1 MVTNMGENK
10 KIIRVTCV
18 DPTDPFVTEVHIGR
32 LQREGVDAYE
42 LEDGRVLHR
51 NAEGRDVSVEILG
64 YAAPPKGTMVVSWV
78 DDDKDEYF
86 GVYAS
91 RTDSYRGHTR
101 EGKYGVLLVV
111 NGLVDCPWK
120 VIA

>member
-1 MVTNMGENK
+1 MSAN

-18 DPTDPFVTEVHIGR
+18 DPTDPFVKEVHTGR

-42 LEDGRVLHR
+42 LEDGRVLHK
-51 NAEGRDVSVEILG
+51 NVEGRDVSVEILG
-64 YAAPPKGTMVVSWV
+64 YEAPPKGTMVVSWV

-101 EGKYGVLLVV
+101 EGTYGVLLVV

>member
-1 MVTNMGENK
+1 MNEK
-10 KIIRVTCV
+10 QIIRLTCV
-18 DPTDPFVTEVHIGR
+18 DPSDTFVKEVHIGR

-42 LEDGRVLHR
+42 LEDGRVLHK

-91 RTDSYRGHTR
+91 RTDSYRGFTR
-101 EGKYGVLLVV
+101 GGKYGVLLVV
-111 NGLVDCPWK
+111 DGLVDCPWK

>member
-1 MVTNMGENK
+1 MVTNMGENR
-10 KIIRVTCV
+10 IIRVTSM
-18 DPTDPFVTEVHIGR
+18 DPSDPFVKEVHIGR
-32 LQREGVDAYE
+32 LQREWVDAYE
-42 LEDGRVLHR
+42 LEDGRMLRKSVQD
-51 NAEGRDVSVEILG
+51 RDVSVEILG

-86 GVYAS
+86 GVYAFGS
-91 RTDSYRGHTR
+91 DSYLGYNR
-101 EGKYGVLLVV
+101 EGEYGVLLVV

>member
-1 MVTNMGENK
+1 MNAK
-10 KIIRVTCV
+10 QIIRLTSV
-18 DPTDPFVTEVHIGR
+18 DPTDPFTREVHTGQLR
-32 LQREGVDAYE
+32 MEWKDSYE
-42 LEDGRVLHR
+42 LEDGRRLRKSVQD
-51 NAEGRDVSVEILG
+51 RDVSVEILG

-78 DDDKDEYF
+78 EDDKDEYF

-91 RTDSYRGHTR
+91 RTDSYLGYNR
-101 EGKYGVLLVV
+101 EGKHEVLLVV

>member
-1 MVTNMGENK
+1 MNAK
-10 KIIRVTCV
+10 QIIRLTCV
-18 DPTDPFVTEVHIGR
+18 DPTDPFTREVHTGQLR
-32 LQREGVDAYE
+32 REWKDSYE

-86 GVYAS
+86 GVYAFGS
-91 RTDSYRGHTR
+91 GSYLGYNR
-101 EGKYGVLLVV
+101 EGEDGVLLVV

-120 VIA
+120 VLA

>member
-1 MVTNMGENK
+1 MNAK
-10 KIIRVTCV
+10 QIIRLTCV
-18 DPTDPFVTEVHIGR
+18 DHSDPFVKEVHTGQLR
-32 LQREGVDAYE
+32 REWKDSYE
-42 LEDGRVLHR
+42 LEDGRRLRKSVQD
-51 NAEGRDVSVEILG
+51 RDVSVEILG

-86 GVYAS
+86 GVYAFGS
-91 RTDSYRGHTR
+91 DSYLGYNR
-101 EGKYGVLLVV
+101 EGEYGVLLVV

>member
-1 MVTNMGENK
+1 MNAK
-10 KIIRVTCV
+10 QIIRVTSM
-18 DPTDPFVTEVHIGR
+18 DPSDPFVKEVHIGR

-42 LEDGRVLHR
+42 LEDGRRFRKSVQD
-51 NAEGRDVSVEILG
+51 RDVSVETLG
-64 YAAPPKGTMVVSWV
+64 YDAPPTGTMVVSWV
-78 DDDKDEYF
+78 EDDKDEYF
-86 GVYAS
+86 GVYAP

-101 EGKYGVLLVV
+101 EGEYGVLLVV

>member
-1 MVTNMGENK
+1 MNAK
-10 KIIRVTCV
+10 QIIRLTCV
-18 DPTDPFVTEVHIGR
+18 DPTDPFTREVHTGQLR
-32 LQREGVDAYE
+32 REWKDSYE

-86 GVYAS
+86 GVNAFGS
-91 RTDSYRGHTR
+91 GSYLGYNR
-101 EGKYGVLLVV
+101 EGEDGVLLVV

-120 VIA
+120 VLA